1 MIGMSAQHNL
11 PPLLP
16 RAVQYRHFNLFDR
29 PLTMR
34 LRSLVYLHGISPII
48 SCTAHNEASQAT
60 PLIRIRF
67 FYRSPADQ
75 LQFDRFV
82 IHLPIRHRRIAIN
95 QSCIAGL
102 VLPLNHHHPQGII
115 SPSLAVRTRMDV
127 LSTPAA
133 GRVTTTTTNTE
144 TKATSSCQQ
153 PKEPVPDTISAPPLL
168 SAVVVDKLLLSAGI

>member
-102 VLPLNHHHPQGII
+102 VLPLNHHHPPRDHLTIFGCSHKDGCTLHASCRQSNQSHHHHHQYGDQGHVFV
-115 SPSLAVRTRMDV
+115 S
-127 LSTPAA
+127 AA
-133 GRVTTTTTNTE
+133 QR
-144 TKATSSCQQ
+144 A
-153 PKEPVPDTISAPPLL
+153 SARHH
-168 SAVVVDKLLLSAGI
+168 